1 MNLAA
6 LLTACCKAL
15 SGAADWHE
23 DINISQKGFLESYL
37 AIALSIPA
45 YYICALAITTQ
56 RALIDGTERSA
67 PPLVLFATVALI
79 YSLAFS
85 VSAYFICRFFNKKTQ
100 FAPWVIARHWSFFFC
115 VLLTATLYGFFLLG
129 MLPFGAANYA
139 ALGIYLATLMIDIR
153 LANKLGSLDIG
164 TSIFAA
170 CIIFAAGLSI
180 LLFGVTKIGGQM

>member
-23 DINISQKGFLESYL
+23 DINVSQKGFLESYL
-37 AIALSIPA
+37 AIGLSIPA
-45 YYICALAITTQ
+45 YYICALALTAQ
-56 RALIDGTERSA
+56 RTIIDGAERPV
-67 PPLVLFATVALI
+67 PPPVLFAAVALI

-85 VSAYFICRFFNKKTQ
+85 ISVYFICRFFNKEAQYT
-100 FAPWVIARHWSFFFC
+100 PWVIARHWSIFFC
-115 VLLTATLYGFFLLG
+115 VLLTATLYGLFLIG
-129 MLPFGAANYA
+129 ILPFAIANYA

-153 LANKLGSLDIG
+153 LAYKLGSFDIG

-170 CIIFAAGLSI
+170 CIIFIAGLSV
-180 LLFGVTKIGGQM
+180 LLFGVTQIGGEM